1 MAGGTLKAAAGS
13 RADVPGKAGVEPP
26 AVAPAKEAPP
36 KAAAKAP
43 APEPV
48 EGTPRPPPGWEPEI
62 VAFCCT
68 FCAYTAADLA
78 GSQRTTYPTNVKIVK
93 LLCTGKMDP
102 IYILK
107 AFESGADGVYVA
119 GCLEGSCHF
128 ETGNYRARAQV
139 ERVKKML
146 EELKLDPGRLEMYN
160 LSSAMGTRFAE
171 IAREFTDRIRK
182 LGPSPVPRVPC
193 PAPGESGTPSE
204 GEKAGG

>member
-1 MAGGTLKAAAGS
+1 MAEATG
-13 RADVPGKAGVEPP
+13 
-26 AVAPAKEAPP
+26 APATAAPKPAGALAP
-36 KAAAKAP
+36 KAAPVPKP
-43 APEPV
+43 PV
-48 EGTPRPPPGWEPEI
+48 EGPPKSPPAGWEPEI

-93 LLCTGKMDP
+93 LLCTGKLDP
-102 IYILK
+102 LYMLK

-128 ETGNYRARAQV
+128 ETGNIRAKAQV

-146 EELKLDPGRLEMYN
+146 EEMHIDPARAEMFN

-182 LGPSPVPRVPC
+182 LGPSPVPKCV
-193 PAPGESGTPSE
+193 E
-204 GEKAGG
+204 GRR